1 MASPFEIFRKNQRIL
16 MAAAVLLAMFAFVIA
31 PMFESMQGR
40 SGGGG
45 GPNPVIASW
54 RGGAI
59 RYEQAQKDELD
70 LQVANRFLSELAREV
85 IQKGGIPQV
94 PDFRPDMQSLGITPG
109 LDLRS
114 AAFRRMLITE
124 AENLGIQFDDN
135 SVKVFLEK
143 FVNGKLSG
151 ETIVTLMKRS
161 TDRRMSMSM
170 FNRIMKDELA
180 YQHMLRLTNAGL
192 VFQDLRDSR
201 LIAEPIL
208 LSPSRSWREFLQ
220 LNRTAKIQA
229 YPVYVKDFLD
239 GVTVSP
245 TDKELKDLY
254 AEGKEIIRNANLLES
269 APAFMTA
276 PKADIE
282 FVTIDTEAVVQA
294 EMAKISEEVLRAAY
308 EKRVAEKQYQEPI
321 ELPQTPATEPATTNE
336 PISEAT
342 TQATEPLVETPPA
355 TESVAPPPTVDPPA
369 TEPPATEPPATEPPV
384 TGGDGNGGED
394 KQSRA
399 PVRQSPVRDNAVRLV
414 SYQEGDTQTELGNPL
429 RQESAT
435 TATDAPPVA
444 TVQEVT
450 AEAASGNATQ
460 GEASLEQ
467 EAVSTPVEQ
476 GTQVEQGLQIGDADV
491 PQTEEKEAEAV
502 AVPMRTKTFDEV
514 RDELAREL
522 ATPKA
527 LSIIDEKMQE
537 VIDVMTLYNN
547 DLEGYQRAQE
557 ERLRGFE
564 MPVRPDLKKLAD
576 ELGLDYGTTG
586 LVDSDTVQLTPIGQ
600 SSVSQGMRGQPI
612 PVSLYINATQGP
624 GAEFVPLTSASDAPG
639 GNRFAFWKTKVE
651 GPVVPSFEAAR
662 EQVTEVWKLQQAIK
676 LAESKAKELA
686 TRASTG
692 SLEDALT
699 TDEEKKLVVEP
710 VPFTAMDRLHP
721 MLMRLSPQ
729 YQGDGISR
737 VDPLQPVD
745 GQFMDGVFS
754 TKPGQAVAVPD
765 RRRSVFYVVKVIEL
779 YPSTEVLLNTF
790 MQNPNQNVDSLEVRN
805 IQQARTSLFDSIEKR
820 LGFRLY

>member
-31 PMFESMQGR
+31 PMFETMQGR

-59 RYEQAQKDELD
+59 RYEQAQKDEFD
-70 LQVANRFLSELAREV
+70 LQVANRFLGELAREV
-85 IQKGGIPQV
+85 IQQGGMPQV

-124 AENLGIQFDDN
+124 AENQGIQFDDN

-151 ETIVTLMKRS
+151 ETIVTLMRKS
-161 TDRRMSMSM
+161 TDRRMSMAM

-180 YQHMLRLTNAGL
+180 YQHMLRLTNAGM

-201 LIAEPIL
+201 LIAQPIL
-208 LSPSRSWREFLQ
+208 LSPSKSWREFLQ

-229 YPVYVKDFLD
+229 FPVYVKDFLTE
-239 GVTVSP
+239 VTVSP
-245 TDKELKDLY
+245 TDKELKELY
-254 AEGKEIIRNANLLES
+254 AEGKEVIRNADLLDS
-269 APAFMTA
+269 TPAFMTA
-276 PKADIE
+276 PRADIE
-282 FVTIDTEAVVQA
+282 FVTIDTETVVQA
-294 EMAKISEEVLRAAY
+294 EMAKILEEVLRAEY
-308 EKRVAEKQYQEPI
+308 EKRVANKEFQEPI
-321 ELPQTPATEPATTNE
+321 ELPQTPATEPGKSNDPVSETTTE
-336 PISEAT
+336 
-342 TQATEPLVETPPA
+342 ATEPPVETPPA
-355 TESVAPPPTVDPPA
+355 TESATTPPTVDPPA
-369 TEPPATEPPATEPPV
+369 TEPPATEPPVKA
-384 TGGDGNGGED
+384 GDGSDGVD

-399 PVRQSPVRDNAVRLV
+399 KVFDDAVRLV
-414 SYQEGDTQTELGNPL
+414 SYQQEGSQTDLPNPL

-435 TATDAPPVA
+435 TAADEPPVS
-444 TVQEVT
+444 TTQEVASEET
-450 AEAASGNATQ
+450 AGSATQ
-460 GEASLEQ
+460 AETSLQE

-476 GTQVEQGLQIGDADV
+476 GNGLQIGDAEV
-491 PQTEEKEAEAV
+491 PQTSGQETEAV

-564 MPVRPDLKKLAD
+564 MPARPDLKKLAD
-576 ELGLDYGTTG
+576 DLGLDYGTTG
-586 LVDSDTVQLTPIGQ
+586 LVDADTVQLTPIGQ
-600 SSVSQGMRGQPI
+600 SSVSQGARGQPI
-612 PVSLYINATQGP
+612 PVSMYINATQGP
-624 GAEFVPLTSASDAPG
+624 GAEFVPLTSVAVNQG

-651 GPVVPSFEAAR
+651 GPVTPSFEAAR

-676 LAESKAKELA
+676 LAESKARELA
-686 TRASTG
+686 TRANSNA
-692 SLEDALT
+692 LEDILT
-699 TDEEKKLVVEP
+699 TDEDKKLVVEP
-710 VPFTAMDRLHP
+710 IPFTAVNRFHP
-721 MLMRLSPQ
+721 IMIQLNPQ
-729 YQGDGISR
+729 YQGDGISS
-737 VDPLQPVD
+737 VDPLLPVD

-754 TKPGQAVAVPD
+754 TKPGEAVAVPD
-765 RRRSVFYVVKVIEL
+765 RRRSVFYVVKVL
-779 YPSTEVLLNTF
+779 DLSPPTEELLNTF